1 MSKTTKISKKNKT
14 RKTTSFLVIAFTLF
28 GLLVPSSIQ
37 TATANNKEPRK
48 IVTGWIPYYSIDRVL
63 PRVRKLTPSIPTGVN
78 QPALCDSSQYGPAEN
93 AAIENSYLFRN
104 KDLMKEVLPF
114 WFSLKSPTLI
124 RNDYTTGN
132 PSWPMADTVCLMRR
146 AGMQIIPTMTDGT
159 AKLVLAGYLA
169 NPTTRTTIVNSIVN
183 LVNVNGFDG
192 IDLDYEGFAFVDGN
206 TTWTRT
212 APLWVAFIKELSVA
226 MRANKKIL
234 SVTTPYLYDPS
245 ERQKGYFVYAWAD
258 IASSIDRLRIMTYD
272 FNVAKPGPNAP
283 ISWVDKTI
291 RYAISIMPA
300 SKVYVGLPGYGR
312 DWITAVQGKCP
323 VSAPPGLKAGA
334 KAATFLM
341 VNAER
346 KAVIDNAIPVFDAS
360 VSEATYS
367 YTQTYNGLTADGAST
382 SCSVNRTVWY
392 QNSRSYA
399 ERMALVSKYRLG
411 GAALWT
417 LGMEDQM
424 ATTEMRNAAL
434 AMAPDVVVSTM
445 NLSGLN
451 QGSVFY
457 ADQFTVNGLFTLK
470 DKSPIAGLPVSV
482 EINRGGTW
490 TKVAELLTDAT
501 GAITVPLVLANSVGI
516 RLTSLGTWERTE
528 SITPEQLVAVKSKI
542 LIDRPNSVS
551 RSSTFTV
558 RAQLLPQVAGK
569 SAVLQKFVNG
579 KWQNVGTPLTSD
591 TSGVFSFNSVENSR
605 GILTLRVQV
614 GTDVTS
620 ETFAIIIR

>member
-1 MSKTTKISKKNKT
+1 MSKTSEKSKKNKT
-14 RKTTSFLVIAFTLF
+14 TSLLVVITTLL
-28 GLLVPSSIQ
+28 GLLVPSAVH
-37 TATANNKEPRK
+37 TASASNKEPRK

-78 QPALCDSSQYGPAEN
+78 QPAVCDSSQYGPTEN
-93 AAIENSYLFRN
+93 AAIESSYLFRN

-124 RNDYTTGN
+124 RNDYNTGN
-132 PSWPMADTVCLMRR
+132 PSWPMADTVCLLRR
-146 AGMQIIPTMTDGT
+146 AGMQVIPTMTDGT

-169 NPTTRTTIVNSIVN
+169 NATTRTTIVNSIVN

-226 MRANKKIL
+226 LRANKKIL

-245 ERQKGYFVYAWAD
+245 EKQKGYFVYAWAD

-283 ISWVDKTI
+283 ISWVDKTL
-291 RYAISIMPA
+291 RYAISIMPS

-334 KAATFLM
+334 KASTFLM

-346 KAVIDNAIPVFDAS
+346 KAVIDNAIPVFDAT

-367 YTQTYNGLTADGAST
+367 YVQTYNGLTADGAST
-382 SCSVNRTVWY
+382 TCNVSRTVWY

-417 LGMEDQM
+417 LGMEDQLS
-424 ATTEMRNAAL
+424 TTEMRNAAL
-434 AMAPDVVVSTM
+434 AMAPDTVVSSM
-445 NLSGLN
+445 SLSGVT

-457 ADQFTVNGLFTLK
+457 ADQFNVSGLFTLK
-470 DKSPIAGLPVSV
+470 DKSPIVGLPVAL
-482 EINRGGTW
+482 EINRGGVW
-490 TKVAELLTDAT
+490 TKVAELVTDTNGSVNAP
-501 GAITVPLVLANSVGI
+501 ITLASSAGI
-516 RLTSLGTWERTE
+516 RLTTLATWERTD
-528 SITPEQLVAVKSKI
+528 SITPEQIVTVKSKI
-542 LIDRPNSVS
+542 LIDRPNSAS
-551 RSSTFTV
+551 RAASFTIK
-558 RAQLLPQVAGK
+558 AQLLPQVLGK
-569 SAVLQKFVNG
+569 SAILQKNTNG
-579 KWQNVGTPLTSD
+579 KWQNVGTAVTSD
-591 TSGVFSFNSVENSR
+591 ATGAFTFSTVENNR
-605 GILTLRVQV
+605 GILTMRVQV
-614 GTDVTS
+614 GTELTS

>member
-1 MSKTTKISKKNKT
+1 MSKTSKKNKKS
-14 RKTTSFLVIAFTLF
+14 RATS
-28 GLLVPSSIQ
+28 LLVVITTLLGLVVPSAVH
-37 TATANNKEPRK
+37 TASASNKEPRK

-63 PRVRKLTPSIPTGVN
+63 PRVRKLTPSIPTVVN
-78 QPALCDSSQYGPAEN
+78 QPAVCDSSQYGPTEN
-93 AAIENSYLFRN
+93 AAIESSYLFRN

-124 RNDYTTGN
+124 RNDYNTGN
-132 PSWPMADTVCLMRR
+132 PSWPMADTVCLLRR
-146 AGMQIIPTMTDGT
+146 AGMQVIPTMTDGT

-226 MRANKKIL
+226 LRANKKIL

-245 ERQKGYFVYAWAD
+245 ERQKGYFVYSWAD

-291 RYAISIMPA
+291 RYAISIMPS

-334 KAATFLM
+334 KASTFLM

-346 KAVIDNAIPVFDAS
+346 KTVIDNAIPVFDAT

-382 SCSVNRTVWY
+382 TCNVSRTVWY
-392 QNSRSYA
+392 QNARSYA

-417 LGMEDQM
+417 LGMEDQLS
-424 ATTEMRNAAL
+424 TTEMRNAAL
-434 AMAPDVVVSTM
+434 AMAPDTVVSTM
-445 NLSGLN
+445 NLSGVT
-451 QGSVFY
+451 QGSINY
-457 ADQFTVNGLFTLK
+457 ADQFTVSGLFTLK
-470 DKSPIAGLPVSV
+470 DESPIVGLPVAL
-482 EINRGGTW
+482 EINRGGVW
-490 TKVAELLTDAT
+490 TKVAELVTDGNGSVNAP
-501 GAITVPLVLANSVGI
+501 ITLASSAGI
-516 RLTSLGTWERTE
+516 RLTTLATWERTE
-528 SITPEQLVAVKSKI
+528 SITPEQVVAVKSKL
-542 LIDRPNSVS
+542 LIDRPNSAS
-551 RSSTFTV
+551 RAVAFTIK
-558 RAQLLPQVAGK
+558 AQLLPQVLGK
-569 SAVLQKFVNG
+569 SAILQKSING
-579 KWQNVGTPLTSD
+579 KWQNVGVAVASD
-591 TSGVFSFNSVENSR
+591 ANGLFTFSTVENNR
-605 GILTLRVQV
+605 GIQTMRVQV
-614 GTDVTS
+614 GSEVTS

>member
-1 MSKTTKISKKNKT
+1 MSKISKKNK
-14 RKTTSFLVIAFTLF
+14 KSKATS
-28 GLLVPSSIQ
+28 LLVVITTLLGLVVPSAVH
-37 TATANNKEPRK
+37 TASANNKEPRK

-63 PRVRKLTPSIPTGVN
+63 PRVRKLTTSIPTGVN
-78 QPALCDSSQYGPAEN
+78 QPAVCDASQYGPTEN
-93 AAIENSYLFRN
+93 AAIESSYLFRN

-124 RNDYTTGN
+124 RNDYNTGN

-206 TTWTRT
+206 STWTRT

-234 SVTTPYLYDPS
+234 SVTTPYVYDPS

-291 RYAISIMPA
+291 RYAISIMPS

-323 VSAPPGLKAGA
+323 VSAPPGLNAGA
-334 KAATFLM
+334 KASTFLM

-346 KAVIDNAIPVFDAS
+346 KAVIDNAIPIFDAT

-367 YTQTYNGLTADGAST
+367 YVQTYNGLTADGAST
-382 SCSVNRTVWY
+382 TCNVSRTVWY

-417 LGMEDQM
+417 LGMEDQLS
-424 ATTEMRNAAL
+424 TTEMRNAAL
-434 AMAPDVVVSTM
+434 AMAPDTVVSTM
-445 NLSGLN
+445 NLSGVT
-451 QGSVFY
+451 QGSIFY
-457 ADQFTVNGLFTLK
+457 ADQFTVSGLFTLK
-470 DKSPIAGLPVSV
+470 DKSPIVGLLVAL
-482 EINRGGTW
+482 EINRGGVW
-490 TKVAELLTDAT
+490 TKVAELVTDAN
-501 GAITVPLVLANSVGI
+501 GSVNAPITLASSAGI
-516 RLTSLGTWERTE
+516 RLTTLATWERTE
-528 SITPEQLVAVKSKI
+528 SITPEQVVAVKSKL
-542 LIDRPNSVS
+542 LIDRPNSAS
-551 RSSTFTV
+551 RAVAFTIK
-558 RAQLLPQVAGK
+558 AQLLPQVLGK
-569 SAVLQKFVNG
+569 SAILQKSING
-579 KWQNVGTPLTSD
+579 KWQNVGVAVASD
-591 TSGVFSFNSVENSR
+591 TNGLFTFSTIENNR
-605 GILTLRVQV
+605 GIQTMRVQI
-614 GTDVTS
+614 GTEITS

>member
-1 MSKTTKISKKNKT
+1 MSKTSKKNKKS
-14 RKTTSFLVIAFTLF
+14 RATS
-28 GLLVPSSIQ
+28 LLVVITTLLGLVVPSAVH
-37 TATANNKEPRK
+37 TASASNKEPRK

-63 PRVRKLTPSIPTGVN
+63 PRVRKLTPSIPTVVN
-78 QPALCDSSQYGPAEN
+78 QPAVCDSSQYGPTEN
-93 AAIENSYLFRN
+93 AAIESSYLFRN

-124 RNDYTTGN
+124 RNDYNTGN
-132 PSWPMADTVCLMRR
+132 PSWPMADTVCLLRR
-146 AGMQIIPTMTDGT
+146 AGMQVIPTMTDGT

-226 MRANKKIL
+226 LRANKKIL

-245 ERQKGYFVYAWAD
+245 EKQKGYFVYAWAD

-283 ISWVDKTI
+283 ISWVDKTL
-291 RYAISIMPA
+291 RYAISIMPS

-334 KAATFLM
+334 KASTFLM

-346 KAVIDNAIPVFDAS
+346 KAVIDNAIPVFDAT

-367 YTQTYNGLTADGAST
+367 YVQTYNGLTADGAST
-382 SCSVNRTVWY
+382 TCNVSRTVWY

-417 LGMEDQM
+417 LGMEDQLS
-424 ATTEMRNAAL
+424 TTEMRNAAL
-434 AMAPDVVVSTM
+434 AMAPDTVVSSM
-445 NLSGLN
+445 SLSGVT

-457 ADQFTVNGLFTLK
+457 ADQFNVSGLFTLK
-470 DKSPIAGLPVSV
+470 DKSPIVGLPVAL
-482 EINRGGTW
+482 EINRGGVW
-490 TKVAELLTDAT
+490 TKVAELVTDTNGSVNAP
-501 GAITVPLVLANSVGI
+501 ITLASSAGI
-516 RLTSLGTWERTE
+516 RLTTLATWERTD
-528 SITPEQLVAVKSKI
+528 SITPEQIVTVKSKI
-542 LIDRPNSVS
+542 LIDRPNSAS
-551 RSSTFTV
+551 RAASFTIK
-558 RAQLLPQVAGK
+558 AQLLPQVLGK
-569 SAVLQKFVNG
+569 SAILQKSING
-579 KWQNVGTPLTSD
+579 KWQNVGTAVTSD
-591 TSGVFSFNSVENSR
+591 ANGAFTFSTVENNR
-605 GILTLRVQV
+605 GILTMRVQV
-614 GTDVTS
+614 GTELTS

>member
-501 GAITVPLVLANSVGI
+501 GAITVPLVLANSAGI
-516 RLTSLGTWERTE
+516 RLTSFGTWERTE

-591 TSGVFSFNSVENSR
+591 ASGVFSFNSVENSR

-614 GTDVTS
+614 GTDITS

>member
-1 MSKTTKISKKNKT
+1 MSKISKKDKSNKA
-14 RKTTSFLVIAFTLF
+14 TSLLVVLITLL
-28 GLLVPSSIQ
+28 GLVVPSSIY
-37 TATANNKEPRK
+37 TATASNKEPRK

-78 QPALCDSSQYGPAEN
+78 QTAVCDSSQYGPTEN
-93 AAIENSYLFRN
+93 AAIENSYLFKN

-124 RNDYTTGN
+124 RNDYNTGN

-192 IDLDYEGFAFVDGN
+192 IDLDYEGFAFVDGSS
-206 TTWTRT
+206 TWTRT

-226 MRANKKIL
+226 LRAKGKLL
-234 SVTTPYLYDPS
+234 SVTTPYLYDPR

-258 IASSIDRLRIMTYD
+258 IATSIDRLRIMTYD

-291 RYAISIMPA
+291 RYAISIMPS
-300 SKVYVGLPGYGR
+300 SKVYLGLPGYGR

-346 KAVIDNAIPVFDAS
+346 KAAIDNATPVFDAT

-399 ERMALVSKYRLG
+399 ERMALVAKYRLG

-424 ATTEMRNAAL
+424 STTEMRNAAL
-434 AMAPDVVVSTM
+434 AMAPDVVVSSL
-445 NLSGLN
+445 NLFGLN
-451 QGSVFY
+451 QGSIFY
-457 ADQFTVNGLFTLK
+457 ADQFTINGLFTLK
-470 DKSPIAGLPVSV
+470 DKSPIAGLPVSI

-490 TKVAELLTDAT
+490 TKVAELVTDAT
-501 GAITVPLVLANSVGI
+501 GAVTAPMVLANSAGI
-516 RLTSLGTWERTE
+516 RLTTLATWERTE
-528 SITPEQLVAVKSKI
+528 SITPEQLVTVKSKL

-551 RSSTFTV
+551 RASTFTV
-558 RAQLLPQVAGK
+558 KAQLLPQIAGQ
-569 SAVLQKFVNG
+569 SAVLQKYANG

-591 TSGVFSFNSVENSR
+591 ASGVFSFNSVENNR

-614 GTDVTS
+614 GTEVTS

>member
-1 MSKTTKISKKNKT
+1 MSKTTKISKKNKV
-14 RKTTSFLVIAFTLF
+14 RKTTSFLVIAITLF

-490 TKVAELLTDAT
+490 TKVAELLTDTT
-501 GAITVPLVLANSVGI
+501 GAITVPLVLANSAGI
-516 RLTSLGTWERTE
+516 RLTSFGTWERTE

-542 LIDRPNSVS
+542 LIDRPNSAS

-558 RAQLLPQVAGK
+558 KAQLLPQVAGK

-591 TSGVFSFNSVENSR
+591 ASGVFSFNSVENSR

-614 GTDVTS
+614 GTEITS

>member
-1 MSKTTKISKKNKT
+1 MSKLSKPSKKNNTGKS
-14 RKTTSFLVIAFTLF
+14 TSFLIVLAVLF
-28 GLLVPSSIQ
+28 GLLVPSSVQ
-37 TATANNKEPRK
+37 TATASNKEPRK

-63 PRVRKLTPSIPTGVN
+63 PRVRKLTSSIPTGAN
-78 QPALCDSSQYGPAEN
+78 QPAVCDSSQYGPTEN

-124 RNDYTTGN
+124 RNDYITGN

-146 AGMQIIPTMTDGT
+146 AGMQIIPSMTDGT

-192 IDLDYEGFAFVDGN
+192 IDLDYEGFAFVDGSS
-206 TTWTRT
+206 TWTRT

-226 MRANKKIL
+226 LRAKGKLL

-245 ERQKGYFVYAWAD
+245 ERQKGYFVYAWSD

-283 ISWVDKTI
+283 ISWVDKTV
-291 RYAISIMPA
+291 RYAISIMPS
-300 SKVYVGLPGYGR
+300 SKVYLGLPGYGR

-346 KAVIDNAIPVFDAS
+346 KAAIDNAIPVFDAT

-382 SCSVNRTVWY
+382 SCTVNRTVWY

-399 ERMALVSKYRLG
+399 ERMALVSNYRLG

-417 LGMEDQM
+417 LGMEDQL

-445 NLSGLN
+445 NLTGLN
-451 QGSVFY
+451 KGSIFY

-482 EINRGGTW
+482 EINRDGTW
-490 TKVAELLTDAT
+490 TKVAEFLTDAT
-501 GAITVPLVLANSVGI
+501 GAITVPMVLANPAGI
-516 RLTSLGTWERTE
+516 RLTTLATWERTE
-528 SITPEQLVAVKSKI
+528 SITPEQLVDVKSKI
-542 LIDRPNSVS
+542 LIDRPNSAP

-569 SAVLQKFVNG
+569 SAVLQKSVNG
-579 KWQNVGTPLTSD
+579 KWQTVGTPLISD
-591 TSGVFSFNSVENSR
+591 ASGVFSFNSVENSR

-614 GTDVTS
+614 GTDITS

>member
-1 MSKTTKISKKNKT
+1 
-14 RKTTSFLVIAFTLF
+14 
-28 GLLVPSSIQ
+28 
-37 TATANNKEPRK
+37 
-48 IVTGWIPYYSIDRVL
+48 
-63 PRVRKLTPSIPTGVN
+63 
-78 QPALCDSSQYGPAEN
+78 
-93 AAIENSYLFRN
+93 
-104 KDLMKEVLPF
+104 
-114 WFSLKSPTLI
+114 
-124 RNDYTTGN
+124 
-132 PSWPMADTVCLMRR
+132 
-146 AGMQIIPTMTDGT
+146 
-159 AKLVLAGYLA
+159 
-169 NPTTRTTIVNSIVN
+169 
-183 LVNVNGFDG
+183 
-192 IDLDYEGFAFVDGN
+192 
-206 TTWTRT
+206 
-212 APLWVAFIKELSVA
+212 
-226 MRANKKIL
+226 MRANKKLL

-501 GAITVPLVLANSVGI
+501 GAITVPLVLANSAGI

-591 TSGVFSFNSVENSR
+591 ASGVFSFNSVENSR

-614 GTDVTS
+614 GTDITS

>member
-28 GLLVPSSIQ
+28 GLLIPSSIQ

-445 NLSGLN
+445 SLSGLN

-457 ADQFTVNGLFTLK
+457 ADEFTVSGLFTLK

-501 GAITVPLVLANSVGI
+501 GAITVPLVLANSAGI

>member
-28 GLLVPSSIQ
+28 GLLIPSSIQ

-445 NLSGLN
+445 SLSGLN

-501 GAITVPLVLANSVGI
+501 GAITVPLVLANSAGI

>member
-1 MSKTTKISKKNKT
+1 MSKISKKNK
-14 RKTTSFLVIAFTLF
+14 KSKATS
-28 GLLVPSSIQ
+28 LLVVITTLIGLVVPSAVH
-37 TATANNKEPRK
+37 TASANNKEPRK

-78 QPALCDSSQYGPAEN
+78 QPAVCDASQYGPTEN
-93 AAIENSYLFRN
+93 AAIESSYLFRN

-124 RNDYTTGN
+124 RNDYNTGN

-183 LVNVNGFDG
+183 LVNINGFDG

-206 TTWTRT
+206 STWTRT

-234 SVTTPYLYDPS
+234 SVTTPYVYDPS

-291 RYAISIMPA
+291 RYAISIMPS

-323 VSAPPGLKAGA
+323 VTAPPGLKAGA
-334 KAATFLM
+334 KASTFLM

-346 KAVIDNAIPVFDAS
+346 KAVIDNAIPIFDAT

-367 YTQTYNGLTADGAST
+367 YVQTYNGLTADGAST
-382 SCSVNRTVWY
+382 SCNVSRTVWY

-417 LGMEDQM
+417 LGMEDQLS
-424 ATTEMRNAAL
+424 TTEMRNAAL
-434 AMAPDVVVSTM
+434 AMAPDTVVSTM
-445 NLSGLN
+445 NLSGVT
-451 QGSVFY
+451 QGSIFY
-457 ADQFTVNGLFTLK
+457 ADQFTVSGLFTLK
-470 DKSPIAGLPVSV
+470 DKSPIVGLLVALEV
-482 EINRGGTW
+482 NRGGVW
-490 TKVAELLTDAT
+490 TKVAELVTDAN
-501 GAITVPLVLANSVGI
+501 GSVNAPITLASSAGI
-516 RLTSLGTWERTE
+516 RLTTLATWERTE
-528 SITPEQLVAVKSKI
+528 SITPEQVVAVKSKL
-542 LIDRPNSVS
+542 LIDRPNSAS
-551 RSSTFTV
+551 RAVAFTIK
-558 RAQLLPQVAGK
+558 AQLLPQVLGK
-569 SAVLQKFVNG
+569 SAILQKSING
-579 KWQNVGTPLTSD
+579 KWQNVGVAIASD
-591 TSGVFSFNSVENSR
+591 ANGLFTFSTIENNR
-605 GILTLRVQV
+605 GIQTMRVQI
-614 GTDVTS
+614 GTEITS

>member
-1 MSKTTKISKKNKT
+1 MSKISKKDKSNKV
-14 RKTTSFLVIAFTLF
+14 TSLLVVLITLL
-28 GLLVPSSIQ
+28 GLVVPSSIY
-37 TATANNKEPRK
+37 TATASNKEPRK

-78 QPALCDSSQYGPAEN
+78 QTAVCDSSQYGPTEN
-93 AAIENSYLFRN
+93 AAIESSYLFRN

-124 RNDYTTGN
+124 RNDYNTGN

-192 IDLDYEGFAFVDGN
+192 IDLDYEGFAFVDGSS
-206 TTWTRT
+206 TWTRT

-226 MRANKKIL
+226 LRAKGKLL
-234 SVTTPYLYDPS
+234 SVTTPYLYDPR

-258 IASSIDRLRIMTYD
+258 IATSIDRLRIMTYD

-291 RYAISIMPA
+291 RYAISIMPS
-300 SKVYVGLPGYGR
+300 SKVYLGLPGYGR

-346 KAVIDNAIPVFDAS
+346 KAAIDNATPVFDAT

-382 SCSVNRTVWY
+382 SCTVNRTVWY

-424 ATTEMRNAAL
+424 STNEMRNAAL
-434 AMAPDVVVSTM
+434 AMAPDTVVSTLT
-445 NLSGLN
+445 LSGLS
-451 QGSVFY
+451 QGSIGY

-470 DKSPIAGLPVSV
+470 DKSPIVGLPVSV
-482 EINRGGTW
+482 EINRGGIW
-490 TKVAELLTDAT
+490 TKVAELVTDAF
-501 GAITVPLVLANSVGI
+501 GAITTPMVLANSAGI
-516 RLTSLGTWERTE
+516 RLTTLATWERTE
-528 SITPEQLVAVKSKI
+528 SITPQQLVAIKSKI
-542 LIDRPNSVS
+542 LIDRPNSVARTS
-551 RSSTFTV
+551 AFSV
-558 RAQLLPQVAGK
+558 KAQLLPQVAGK
-569 SAVLQKFVNG
+569 SAVLQKYVNG
-579 KWQNVGTPLTSD
+579 RWQNIGTPITSD
-591 TSGVFSFNSVENSR
+591 ASGVFTFSSIENNR
-605 GILTLRVQV
+605 GIVSMRVLV
-614 GTDVTS
+614 GTEVTS

>member
-1 MSKTTKISKKNKT
+1 MSKTTKISKKNKV
-14 RKTTSFLVIAFTLF
+14 RKTTSFLVIAITLF

-501 GAITVPLVLANSVGI
+501 GAITVPLVLANSAGI

-542 LIDRPNSVS
+542 LIDRPNSAS

-558 RAQLLPQVAGK
+558 KAQLLPQVAGK

-591 TSGVFSFNSVENSR
+591 ASGVFSFNSVENSR

-614 GTDVTS
+614 GTDIAS

>member
-28 GLLVPSSIQ
+28 GLLIPSSIQ

-382 SCSVNRTVWY
+382 SCTVNRTVWY

-445 NLSGLN
+445 SLSGLN

-501 GAITVPLVLANSVGI
+501 GAITVPLVLANSAGI

>member
-1 MSKTTKISKKNKT
+1 MSKISSKNRSK
-14 RKTTSFLVIAFTLF
+14 KTTSLLVVLTILI
-28 GLLVPSSIQ
+28 GLVVPSSIHS
-37 TATANNKEPRK
+37 ATANNKEPRK
-48 IVTGWIPYYSIDRVL
+48 IVTGWIPYYAIDRVL

-78 QPALCDSSQYGPAEN
+78 QPAVCDSSQYGPTEN

-114 WFSLKSPTLI
+114 WFSLKSPTVI
-124 RNDYTTGN
+124 RNDYATGN

-146 AGMQIIPTMTDGT
+146 AGLQIIPTMTDGT

-226 MRANKKIL
+226 MRANEKIL

-291 RYAISIMPA
+291 RYAISIMPS

-323 VSAPPGLKAGA
+323 VSAPPGLKAGS

-346 KAVIDNAIPVFDAS
+346 KAAIDNASPVFDAV

-367 YTQTYNGLTADGAST
+367 YTQTYNGLTAGGAST
-382 SCSVNRTVWY
+382 SCTVSRTVWY

-424 ATTEMRNAAL
+424 ATDEMRSAAL
-434 AMAPDVVVSTM
+434 TMAPDVVISTM
-445 NLSGLN
+445 NLSGIN
-451 QGSVFY
+451 QGSIAY

-470 DKSPIAGLPVSV
+470 DKSPVADLPVSV

-490 TKVAELLTDAT
+490 TKVAELITDVN
-501 GAITVPLVLANSVGI
+501 GAITAPMTLASSAGI
-516 RLTSLGTWERTE
+516 RLTTLATWERTE
-528 SITPEQLVAVKSKI
+528 SITSEQLVKVNSKI
-542 LIDRPNSVS
+542 LIDRPNSAS
-551 RSSTFTV
+551 RASTFTV
-558 RAQLLPQVAGK
+558 TAQLLPQVAGK

-579 KWQNVGTPLTSD
+579 KWQNVGAAIPSD
-591 TSGVFSFNSVENSR
+591 ASGVFTFNSIENNR
-605 GILTLRVQV
+605 GIVTLRVQV

>member
-1 MSKTTKISKKNKT
+1 MSKKSKNK
-14 RKTTSFLVIAFTLF
+14 KSKITSLLIVITTLF
-28 GLLVPSSIQ
+28 GLIVPNAVH
-37 TATANNKEPRK
+37 TASASNKEPRK

-78 QPALCDSSQYGPAEN
+78 QPAVCDSSQYGPAEN
-93 AAIENSYLFRN
+93 AAIESSYLFRN
-104 KDLMKEVLPF
+104 KDLMKEVMPF

-124 RNDYTTGN
+124 RNDYNTGN

-146 AGMQIIPTMTDGT
+146 AGMQIIPSMTDGT

-183 LVNVNGFDG
+183 LVNSNGFDG
-192 IDLDYEGFAFVDGN
+192 IDLDYEGFAFVDGSS
-206 TTWTRT
+206 TWTRT
-212 APLWVAFIKELSVA
+212 APLWVAFVKELSTA
-226 MRANKKIL
+226 LRANKKIL

-291 RYAISIMPA
+291 RYAISIMPS

-334 KAATFLM
+334 KASTFLM

-346 KAVIDNAIPVFDAS
+346 KAVIDNAIPVFDAT

-382 SCSVNRTVWY
+382 TCNVSRTVWY
-392 QNSRSYA
+392 QNARSYA

-434 AMAPDVVVSTM
+434 AMAPDTVVSTM
-445 NLSGLN
+445 NLSGVT
-451 QGSVFY
+451 QGSIFY
-457 ADQFTVNGLFTLK
+457 ADQFTVSGLFTLK
-470 DKSPIAGLPVSV
+470 DKSPIVALPVAL
-482 EINRGGTW
+482 EINRGGVW
-490 TKVAELLTDAT
+490 TKVAELITDANGSINAPMT
-501 GAITVPLVLANSVGI
+501 LASSAGI
-516 RLTSLGTWERTE
+516 RLTTLATWERTE
-528 SITPEQLVAVKSKI
+528 SITPEQVVAVKSKI
-542 LIDRPNSVS
+542 LIDRPNSAS
-551 RSSTFTV
+551 RAVAFTIK
-558 RAQLLPQVAGK
+558 AQLLPQVLGK
-569 SAVLQKFVNG
+569 SAVLQKSING
-579 KWQNVGTPLTSD
+579 KWQNVGTAVASD
-591 TSGVFSFNSVENSR
+591 ANGAFTFSTIESNR
-605 GILTLRVQV
+605 GIQTMRVQV
-614 GTDVTS
+614 GTEITS

>member
-1 MSKTTKISKKNKT
+1 MSKISKKDKSNKA
-14 RKTTSFLVIAFTLF
+14 TSLLVVLITLL
-28 GLLVPSSIQ
+28 GLVVPSSIY
-37 TATANNKEPRK
+37 TASASNKEPRK

-78 QPALCDSSQYGPAEN
+78 QTAVCDSSQYGPTEN
-93 AAIENSYLFRN
+93 AAIENSYLFKN

-124 RNDYTTGN
+124 RNDYNTGN

-192 IDLDYEGFAFVDGN
+192 IDLDYEGFAFVDGSS
-206 TTWTRT
+206 TWTRT

-226 MRANKKIL
+226 LRAKGKLL
-234 SVTTPYLYDPS
+234 SVTTPYLYDPR

-258 IASSIDRLRIMTYD
+258 IATSIDRLRIMTYD

-291 RYAISIMPA
+291 RYAISIMPS
-300 SKVYVGLPGYGR
+300 SKVYLGLPGYGR

-346 KAVIDNAIPVFDAS
+346 KAAIDNATPVFDAT

-382 SCSVNRTVWY
+382 SCTVNRTVWY

-424 ATTEMRNAAL
+424 STNEMRNAAL
-434 AMAPDVVVSTM
+434 AMAPDIVVSTM
-445 NLSGLN
+445 TLTGVN
-451 QGSVFY
+451 QGSIFY
-457 ADQFTVNGLFTLK
+457 ADQFTVSGLFTLK
-470 DKSPIAGLPVSV
+470 DKSPIAGLPVSI
-482 EINRGGTW
+482 EINRGGVW
-490 TKVAELLTDAT
+490 AKVAELVTDVN
-501 GAITVPLVLANSVGI
+501 GVITAPMTLASSAGI
-516 RLTSLGTWERTE
+516 RLTTLATWERTE

-542 LIDRPNSVS
+542 LIDRPNSAPRATS
-551 RSSTFTV
+551 FTV
-558 RAQLLPQVAGK
+558 KAQLLPQALGK
-569 SAVLQKFVNG
+569 SAVLQKYVNG
-579 KWQNVGTPLTSD
+579 KWQNIGTPITSD
-591 TSGVFSFNSVENSR
+591 ASGVFTFSSIENNR
-605 GILTLRVQV
+605 GIVSMRVQV
-614 GTDVTS
+614 GTEVTS

>member
-1 MSKTTKISKKNKT
+1 MSKISKKDKSNKV
-14 RKTTSFLVIAFTLF
+14 TSLLVVLITLL
-28 GLLVPSSIQ
+28 GLVVPSSIY
-37 TATANNKEPRK
+37 TATASNKEPRK

-78 QPALCDSSQYGPAEN
+78 QTAVCDSSQYGPTEN
-93 AAIENSYLFRN
+93 AAIENSYLFKN

-124 RNDYTTGN
+124 RNDYNTGN

-192 IDLDYEGFAFVDGN
+192 IDLDYEGFAFVDGSS
-206 TTWTRT
+206 TWTRT
-212 APLWVAFIKELSVA
+212 APLWVAFIKELSIA
-226 MRANKKIL
+226 LRAKGKLL
-234 SVTTPYLYDPS
+234 SVTTPYLYDPR

-258 IASSIDRLRIMTYD
+258 IATSIDRLRIMTYD

-291 RYAISIMPA
+291 RYAISIMPS
-300 SKVYVGLPGYGR
+300 SKVYLGLPGYGR

-346 KAVIDNAIPVFDAS
+346 KAAIDNATPVFDAT

-382 SCSVNRTVWY
+382 SCIVNRTVWY

-424 ATTEMRNAAL
+424 STNEMRNAAL
-434 AMAPDVVVSTM
+434 AMAPDTVVSTLT
-445 NLSGLN
+445 LSGLN
-451 QGSVFY
+451 QGSIGY

-470 DKSPIAGLPVSV
+470 DKSPIVGLPVSV
-482 EINRGGTW
+482 EINRGGIW
-490 TKVAELLTDAT
+490 TKVAELVTDAF
-501 GAITVPLVLANSVGI
+501 GAITTPMVLANSAGI
-516 RLTSLGTWERTE
+516 RLTTLATWERTE
-528 SITPEQLVAVKSKI
+528 SITPQQLVAIKSKI
-542 LIDRPNSVS
+542 LIDRPNSVARTS
-551 RSSTFTV
+551 AFSV
-558 RAQLLPQVAGK
+558 KAQLLPQVAGK
-569 SAVLQKFVNG
+569 SAVLQKYVNG
-579 KWQNVGTPLTSD
+579 RWQNIGTPITSD
-591 TSGVFSFNSVENSR
+591 ASGVFTFSSIENNR
-605 GILTLRVQV
+605 GIVSMRVLV
-614 GTDVTS
+614 GTEVTS

>member
-1 MSKTTKISKKNKT
+1 MSKTSKKSKKNKT
-14 RKTTSFLVIAFTLF
+14 TSLLVVITTLL
-28 GLLVPSSIQ
+28 GLLVPSAVH
-37 TATANNKEPRK
+37 TASASNKEPRK

-78 QPALCDSSQYGPAEN
+78 QPAVCDSSQYGPTEN
-93 AAIENSYLFRN
+93 AAIESSYLFRN

-124 RNDYTTGN
+124 RNDYNTGN
-132 PSWPMADTVCLMRR
+132 PSWPMADTVCLLRR
-146 AGMQIIPTMTDGT
+146 AGMQVIPTMTDGT

-226 MRANKKIL
+226 LRANKKIL

-245 ERQKGYFVYAWAD
+245 EKQKGYFVYAWAD

-283 ISWVDKTI
+283 ISWVDKTL
-291 RYAISIMPA
+291 RYAISIMPS

-334 KAATFLM
+334 KASTFLM

-346 KAVIDNAIPVFDAS
+346 KAVIDNAIPVFDAT

-367 YTQTYNGLTADGAST
+367 YVQTYNGLTADGAST
-382 SCSVNRTVWY
+382 TCNVSRTVWY

-417 LGMEDQM
+417 LGMEDQLS
-424 ATTEMRNAAL
+424 TTEMRNAAL
-434 AMAPDVVVSTM
+434 AMAPDTVVSSM
-445 NLSGLN
+445 SLSGVT

-457 ADQFTVNGLFTLK
+457 ADQFNVSGLFTLK
-470 DKSPIAGLPVSV
+470 DKSPIVGLPVAL
-482 EINRGGTW
+482 EINRGGVW
-490 TKVAELLTDAT
+490 TKIAELVTDTNGSINAP
-501 GAITVPLVLANSVGI
+501 ITLASSAGI
-516 RLTSLGTWERTE
+516 RLTTLATWERTD
-528 SITPEQLVAVKSKI
+528 SITPEQVVTVKSKI
-542 LIDRPNSVS
+542 LIDRPNSAS
-551 RSSTFTV
+551 RAASFTIK
-558 RAQLLPQVAGK
+558 AQLLPQVLGK
-569 SAVLQKFVNG
+569 SAILQKSING
-579 KWQNVGTPLTSD
+579 KWQNVGTAVTSD
-591 TSGVFSFNSVENSR
+591 ANGAFTFSTVENNR
-605 GILTLRVQV
+605 GILTMRVQV
-614 GTDVTS
+614 GTELTS

>member
-1 MSKTTKISKKNKT
+1 MSKTSKKSKKNKT
-14 RKTTSFLVIAFTLF
+14 TSLLVVITTLL
-28 GLLVPSSIQ
+28 GLLVPSAVH
-37 TATANNKEPRK
+37 TASASNKEPRK

-78 QPALCDSSQYGPAEN
+78 QPAVCDSSQYGPTEN
-93 AAIENSYLFRN
+93 AAIESSYLFRN

-124 RNDYTTGN
+124 RNDYNTGN
-132 PSWPMADTVCLMRR
+132 PSWPMADTVCLLRR
-146 AGMQIIPTMTDGT
+146 AGMQVIPTMTDGT

-226 MRANKKIL
+226 LRANKKIL

-245 ERQKGYFVYAWAD
+245 EKQKGYFVYAWAD

-283 ISWVDKTI
+283 ISWVDKTL
-291 RYAISIMPA
+291 RYAISIMPS

-334 KAATFLM
+334 KASTFLM

-346 KAVIDNAIPVFDAS
+346 KAVIDNAIPVFDAT

-367 YTQTYNGLTADGAST
+367 YVQTYNGLTADGAST
-382 SCSVNRTVWY
+382 TCNVSRTVWY

-417 LGMEDQM
+417 LGMEDQLS
-424 ATTEMRNAAL
+424 TTEMRNAAL
-434 AMAPDVVVSTM
+434 AMAPDTVVSSM
-445 NLSGLN
+445 SLSGVT

-457 ADQFTVNGLFTLK
+457 ADQFNVSGLFTLK
-470 DKSPIAGLPVSV
+470 DKSPIVGLPVAL
-482 EINRGGTW
+482 EINRGGVW
-490 TKVAELLTDAT
+490 TKVAELVTDTNGSINAP
-501 GAITVPLVLANSVGI
+501 ITLASSAGI
-516 RLTSLGTWERTE
+516 RLTTLATWERTD
-528 SITPEQLVAVKSKI
+528 SITPEQVVTVKSKI
-542 LIDRPNSVS
+542 LIDRPNSAS
-551 RSSTFTV
+551 RAASFTIK
-558 RAQLLPQVAGK
+558 AQLLPQVLGK
-569 SAVLQKFVNG
+569 SAILQKSING
-579 KWQNVGTPLTSD
+579 KWQNVGTAVTSD
-591 TSGVFSFNSVENSR
+591 ATGAFTFSTVENNR
-605 GILTLRVQV
+605 GILTMRVQV
-614 GTDVTS
+614 GTELTS

>member
-501 GAITVPLVLANSVGI
+501 GAITVPLVLANSAGI

-579 KWQNVGTPLTSD
+579 KWQNVGTPLASD
-591 TSGVFSFNSVENSR
+591 ASGVFSFNSVENSR

-614 GTDVTS
+614 GTDITS

>member
-28 GLLVPSSIQ
+28 GLLIPSSIQ

-501 GAITVPLVLANSVGI
+501 GAITVPLVLANSAGI

-591 TSGVFSFNSVENSR
+591 TSGVFSFNSVE
-605 GILTLRVQV
+605 
-614 GTDVTS
+614 
-620 ETFAIIIR
+620 TFAIIIR

>member
-1 MSKTTKISKKNKT
+1 MSKTTKLSKKNNSSKA
-14 RKTTSFLVIAFTLF
+14 TSFLVVLTTLL
-28 GLLVPSSIQ
+28 GLIVPSSVH

-78 QPALCDSSQYGPAEN
+78 QPAVCDSSQYGPTEN

-114 WFSLKSPTLI
+114 WFSLKTPTLI

-146 AGMQIIPTMTDGT
+146 AGMKIIPSMTDGT

-206 TTWTRT
+206 STWTRT
-212 APLWVAFIKELSVA
+212 APLWVAFIKELSIA
-226 MRANKKIL
+226 LRSNNKIL
-234 SVTTPYLYDPS
+234 SVTTPYLYDPT

-291 RYAISIMPA
+291 RYAISIMPS

-346 KAVIDNAIPVFDAS
+346 KVAIDNAIPVFDAT

-382 SCSVNRTVWY
+382 SCTVNRTVWY

-399 ERMALVSKYRLG
+399 ERMALVAKYRLG

-434 AMAPDVVVSTM
+434 AMAPDVVVSTL
-445 NLSGLN
+445 NISGLN
-451 QGSVFY
+451 QGSIFF
-457 ADQFTVNGLFTLK
+457 ADQFTINGLFTLK
-470 DKSPIAGLPVSV
+470 DKSPIAGLPVSI

-490 TKVAELLTDAT
+490 TKVAELVTDAT
-501 GAITVPLVLANSVGI
+501 GAVTAPMVLANSAGI
-516 RLTSLGTWERTE
+516 RLTTLATWERTE
-528 SITPEQLVAVKSKI
+528 SITPEQLVTVKSKL

-551 RSSTFTV
+551 RASTFTV
-558 RAQLLPQVAGK
+558 KAQLLPQVAGQ
-569 SAVLQKFVNG
+569 SAVLQKYVNG

-591 TSGVFSFNSVENSR
+591 ASGVFSFNSVENNR

-614 GTDVTS
+614 GADTTS

>member
-1 MSKTTKISKKNKT
+1 MSKTTKISKKNKV
-14 RKTTSFLVIAFTLF
+14 RKTTSFLVIAITLF

-482 EINRGGTW
+482 EINRAGTW

-501 GAITVPLVLANSVGI
+501 GAITVPLVLANSAGI

>member
-1 MSKTTKISKKNKT
+1 MSKTSKKSKKNKT
-14 RKTTSFLVIAFTLF
+14 TSLLVVITTLL
-28 GLLVPSSIQ
+28 GLLVPSAVH
-37 TATANNKEPRK
+37 TASASNKEPRK

-78 QPALCDSSQYGPAEN
+78 QPAVCDSSQYGPTEN
-93 AAIENSYLFRN
+93 AAIESSYLFRN

-124 RNDYTTGN
+124 RNDYNTGN
-132 PSWPMADTVCLMRR
+132 PSWPMADTVCLLRR
-146 AGMQIIPTMTDGT
+146 AGMQVIPTMTDGT

-226 MRANKKIL
+226 LRANKKIL

-245 ERQKGYFVYAWAD
+245 EKQKGYFVYAWAD

-283 ISWVDKTI
+283 ISWVDKTL
-291 RYAISIMPA
+291 RYAISIMPS

-334 KAATFLM
+334 KASTFLM

-346 KAVIDNAIPVFDAS
+346 KAVIDNAIPVFDAT

-382 SCSVNRTVWY
+382 TCNVSRTVWY

-417 LGMEDQM
+417 LGMEDQLS
-424 ATTEMRNAAL
+424 TTEMRNAAL
-434 AMAPDVVVSTM
+434 AMAPDTVVSSM
-445 NLSGLN
+445 SLSGVT

-457 ADQFTVNGLFTLK
+457 ADQFNVSGLFTLK
-470 DKSPIAGLPVSV
+470 DKSPIVGLPVAL
-482 EINRGGTW
+482 EINRGGVW
-490 TKVAELLTDAT
+490 TKVAELVTDTNGSVNAP
-501 GAITVPLVLANSVGI
+501 ITLASSAGI
-516 RLTSLGTWERTE
+516 RLTTLATWERTD
-528 SITPEQLVAVKSKI
+528 SITPEQIVTVKSKI
-542 LIDRPNSVS
+542 LIDRPNSAS
-551 RSSTFTV
+551 RAASFTIK
-558 RAQLLPQVAGK
+558 AQLLPQVLGK
-569 SAVLQKFVNG
+569 SAILQKNTNG
-579 KWQNVGTPLTSD
+579 KWQNVGTAVTSD
-591 TSGVFSFNSVENSR
+591 ATGAFTFSTVENNR
-605 GILTLRVQV
+605 GILTMRVQV
-614 GTDVTS
+614 GTELTS